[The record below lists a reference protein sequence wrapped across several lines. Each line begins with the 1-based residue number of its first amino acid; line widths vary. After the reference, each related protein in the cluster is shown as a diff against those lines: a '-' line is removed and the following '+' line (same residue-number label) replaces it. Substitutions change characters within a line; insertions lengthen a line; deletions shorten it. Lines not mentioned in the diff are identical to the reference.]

1 MTEINIQY
9 PDWYFILCPLIG
21 LIYAVALYFKNQILG
36 EQKAW
41 LPYLL
46 AALRGTA
53 IALIVFLL
61 LDPFIRSV
69 FQDQKNPIVVILD
82 DQSKSIDLASNTDSI
97 AQYELRLDKLNA
109 TLSKL
114 YDVKYHSFGARVA
127 DTAADSLD
135 AQTSNLDLA
144 LQYVKDNYSDQNLGA
159 VILSSDGIYNE
170 GKNPIYGNYN
180 IKSPI
185 YTIALGDTTLRK
197 DLWVKNV
204 FHNQIAYLGDKL
216 SIQVD
221 VQSNNCIGQSSQLTL
236 SKINKGKST
245 TLKKEKININA
256 NDYFKTYSLEV
267 SINQP
272 GINHYRV
279 SLNKVKGEVI
289 LDNNY
294 KDFYIEVL
302 DARQQILVVA
312 HAPNPDIS
320 TLRTLLSQNK
330 NYELDLKYANNI
342 NVNVNDYDFVIM
354 HDLPS
359 AKYPI
364 QPIINEIKSKK
375 IPSLYIIGQ
384 QTDISLFN
392 NSQSTINIKASNKLS
407 NKVQATVS
415 SGFSL
420 FKLSDAIKQNI
431 SSFPPVTSVF
441 AEFDLGPKTYVALNQ
456 KIGDINTDYP
466 LLAFSEN
473 SGQRTGVL
481 TAEGIWRWKLYNYVQ
496 NQNYDIV
503 KELLM
508 QSVQYL
514 SVKEDKRKFRART
527 NKKLYNENEPVY
539 FEAQLFNANYES
551 INDAEV
557 SLDIEN
563 ENKETFS
570 YTMSRTNDYYT
581 LPVSGLS
588 AGSYKFVANT
598 NSNGTSMN
606 DKGDFTIQS
615 IDLESYDLTAR
626 HGLLN
631 QLSTQSNGS
640 LFYASQISQLE
651 NILTTENKLKPVLY
665 ESTKTNSLLNLWWIL
680 GFAILLLAT
689 EWFIRR
695 FIGSY

>member
-9 PDWYFILCPLIG
+9 PDWYYILCPLIG
-21 LIYAVALYFKNQILG
+21 LIYAIVLYYKNKTLG

-41 LPYLL
+41 LPYVL
-46 AALRGTA
+46 AMLRGTA

-69 FQDQKNPIVVILD
+69 FQDQKNPIVVVLD
-82 DQSKSIDLASNTDSI
+82 DQSNSIGLSSNADSLA
-97 AQYELRLDKLNA
+97 AYETRISSLNA
-109 TLSKL
+109 NLSKL
-114 YDVKYHSFGARVA
+114 YDVKYHKFGSKVA
-127 DTAADSLD
+127 DTAADSLE
-135 AQTSNLDLA
+135 ARTSNLDQA
-144 LQYVKDNYSDQNLGA
+144 LQYVKDNYADQNLGA

-180 IKSPI
+180 IKTPI
-185 YTIALGDTTLRK
+185 YTIARGDTTLRK

-204 FHNQIAYLGDKL
+204 FHNQIAYLGDKV

-221 VQSNNCIGQSSQLTL
+221 IQASNCVSQSSKLSISKISGGKANTLNRENINIKSNN
-236 SKINKGKST
+236 
-245 TLKKEKININA
+245 
-256 NDYFKTYSLEV
+256 YFKTFTFE
-267 SINQP
+267 IDIKQP
-272 GINHYRV
+272 GINQYRV
-279 SLNKVKGEVI
+279 ALNKVAGEDI

-302 DARQQILVVA
+302 DARQQILIVA

-320 TLRTLLSQNK
+320 AVRSMLSQNK
-330 NYELDLKYANNI
+330 NYELDLKYASNTNI
-342 NVNVNDYDFVIM
+342 NVKDYDFVIL
-354 HDLPS
+354 HDVPS

-364 QPIINEIKSKK
+364 QSVINDIKSKK
-375 IPSLYIIGQ
+375 IPSLYIVGQ
-384 QTDISLFN
+384 QTDLAMFN
-392 NSQSTINIKASNKLS
+392 NNQSTVNIKASQKLS
-407 NKVQATVS
+407 NKVQATVN
-415 SGFSL
+415 SGFTL
-420 FKLSDAIKQNI
+420 FKLSDNLKQNI
-431 SSFPPVTSVF
+431 GSYPPITSIF

-456 KIGDINTDYP
+456 KVGDIKTDYP

-481 TAEGIWRWKLYNYVQ
+481 TAEGIWRWKLFNYVQ
-496 NQNYDIV
+496 TQNYDVI

-514 SVKEDKRKFRART
+514 SVKEDKRKFRTRT
-527 NKKLYNENEPVY
+527 NKKLYKENESVY

-551 INDAEV
+551 INEAEV
-557 SLDIEN
+557 SIDIEN

-581 LPVSGLS
+581 LPVSGLN
-588 AGSYKFVANT
+588 AGSYTFKSQT
-598 NSNGTSMN
+598 NSNGTVLK
-606 DKGDFTIQS
+606 DKGKFTIQS

-626 HGLLN
+626 HNILN
-631 QLSTQSNGS
+631 QLSTQSDGA
-640 LFYASQISQLE
+640 LFYPSQISTLE
-651 NILTTENKLKPVLY
+651 NILTSENKLKPVLY

-680 GFAILLLAT
+680 GIAILLLAA